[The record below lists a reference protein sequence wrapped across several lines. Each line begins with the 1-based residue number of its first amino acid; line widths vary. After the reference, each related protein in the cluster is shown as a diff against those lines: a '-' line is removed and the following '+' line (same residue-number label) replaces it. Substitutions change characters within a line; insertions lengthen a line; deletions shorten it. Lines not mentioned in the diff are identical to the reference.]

1 MIGQDHQLVLYH
13 CGSLFHRQILVIA
26 HDTVAH
32 GNTRHQADHQRQQE
46 DPRPQTS
53 KRDHALQLFPYSC
66 KTFFIPFFHSIKTSV
81 PNLST
86 PFTKP
91 HDKSCSPLLRSY
103 FCSFAWRW
111 LYSSHLQR

>member
-13 CGSLFHRQILVIA
+13 CGPLFHRQILVIA

-91 HDKSCSPLLRSY
+91 HDKSFAATFVHLRGGGSIRAT
-103 FCSFAWRW
+103 FKDKRN
-111 LYSSHLQR
+111 